1 MGVKVDGLNLK
12 LVTGSEAEQR
22 VQALL
27 LDALE
32 RYDLQP
38 WLFTRNV
45 NIDETAETNFA
56 SLRNGEPQ
64 ITLRAGFRSVYG
76 LVSLF
81 IHEQLHIH
89 LHQHQAQVDQAVAE
103 LRLIYPSVPVGGVDG
118 AMTEKSTYEHL
129 LLCTLERD
137 AVKAILGDELGNKLK
152 PLGYHFIYGEV
163 ERNAP
168 KLRQVIREHHLEL
181 Q

>member
-1 MGVKVDGLNLK
+1 MTKTALNIHLAS
-12 LVTGSEAEQR
+12 GSEAEQR
-22 VQALL
+22 VHALL
-27 LDALE
+27 LHVLQQ
-32 RYDLQP
+32 YDLQP
-38 WLFTRNV
+38 WLFTRKV

-56 SLRNGEPQ
+56 SLKNGEPQ
-64 ITLRAGFRSVYG
+64 ITLRTGFRSVYG

-81 IHEQLHIH
+81 IHEQLHIY
-89 LHQHQAQVDQAVAE
+89 LLRHQLQVNQAVE
-103 LRLIYPSVPVGGVDG
+103 DLRVIYPTVPVGGSDG

-137 AVKAILGDELGNKLK
+137 AVKAILGDDLGQKLK

-163 ERNAP
+163 EQNGQR
-168 KLRQVIREHHLEL
+168 LRRIIRDHQLEL

>member
-1 MGVKVDGLNLK
+1 MTETALNIH
-12 LVTGSEAEQR
+12 LVSASEAEQR

-27 LDALE
+27 LEVLQQ
-32 RYDLQP
+32 YDLRR
-38 WLFTRNV
+38 WLFTCHV

-56 SLRNGEPQ
+56 SLKNGEAQ

-152 PLGYHFIYGEV
+152 PFGYHFIYGEV

-168 KLRQVIREHHLEL
+168 KLRQVIREHQLEPR
-181 Q
+181 

>member
-1 MGVKVDGLNLK
+1 MAHLNIVLS
-12 LVTGSEAEQR
+12 TGSEAEQR

-27 LDALE
+27 LEVLQQ
-32 RYDLQP
+32 YDLRR
-38 WLFTRNV
+38 WLFTCHV

-56 SLRNGEPQ
+56 SLKNGEAQ

-168 KLRQVIREHHLEL
+168 KLRQVIREHQLEPR
-181 Q
+181 